1 MVGFLSALI
10 FVFPASA
17 EVANGLNP
25 AIRQVKTTD
34 SPTVYYLDHGRGF
47 KKAYINEAA
56 FLSYG
61 NKWEDIKIVSQADL
75 DKWPEMQL
83 VKEKD
88 NPAVYYL
95 KNGKKVLIESA
106 RDFTNLGFKWGD
118 IVNLNKTDLEQYAS
132 STYGEVKLVI
142 YKLADYELVKTKV
155 KSAVYYIKDKLK
167 TPIKS
172 VEDFIKLDFKWDDI
186 NIVEEDDLNDLTT
199 ASYEEAGLDVGLAPD
214 TSGLTVSLGSDSPK
228 EGNNLPLSTTNNL
241 LAIFDLKS
249 ETGQAEISSLNFNL
263 KGIFYEQILANI
275 YLSYDN
281 KVDLGVTPAIN
292 DKTVSFNFKD
302 SPLVVSSGATKKI
315 YFWVDLDDCPT
326 CANHNLRVAINQAS
340 DISSTVAI
348 SGNFPIAGSSFNLVN
363 ALHILGQVKI
373 EELTA
378 GEANRQAIIGEPE
391 QILGKFKISEVSGNE
406 DILIDSLTVKIQGS
420 ALPSGFFSLAVRN
433 EKKKIV
439 AQANSV
445 GEYGQVL
452 FNLGNYKIK
461 KSSEE
466 IFTVSASL
474 NDGDGRSLNLAVAK
488 ANIVGS
494 ASNFSLKIIYS
505 GLEENIDI
513 IRKNLGVVSKKLEA
527 SKKVFT
533 EKTGTIIGVFEVR
546 NGNQEIYIDSLDLS
560 LVKSSGAADL
570 DKEVY
575 VVDYD
580 TGEILGQ
587 TGGRALAS
595 SQVNINIFDKTL
607 KPKKNLTMAFITTMP
622 TKSQDGHT
630 YQLILNKVNHRTADN
645 IFLTNTIDINGEIFK
660 VVLSKVLIYP
670 DDSLAGKIYA
680 KGQSK
685 VTVASFYLESSA
697 GDDIEITGLSINKG
711 SAGSGLTYDKGFSNM
726 KIYLGS
732 KRIATIAQ
740 PDKSAYSFDGFSY
753 KLRAGKRIEVKVY
766 VDTIKDLKIDKA
778 DLQITGL
785 VARGYSSDMDTEI
798 SGLNIASPAV
808 SFVGVKAQVE
818 ATAAGRIIINK
829 KDNNAA
835 SFKITNTGGEALKLD
850 YLMINSSGN
859 GFSNGVGYSNL
870 RVGEASGGK
879 SISSKVSKPV
889 VGSNKIKLNSYVLE
903 PGKELFVNIYVDAGA
918 SVSSGS
924 FGVYLSSLE
933 ASGKN
938 SKIAASISGLP
949 TAELNVVVAAN

>member
-34 SPTVYYLDHGRGF
+34 SPTVYYLDHAWGK

-172 VEDFIKLDFKWDDI
+172 AKDFIKLDFKWDDI
-186 NIVEEDDLNDLTT
+186 NIVEEDDLNDLAT

-292 DKTVSFNFKD
+292 DKTVSFNLKD
-302 SPLVVSSGATKKI
+302 KPLVISPGETRKV

-348 SGNFPIAGSSFNLVN
+348 SGNFPITSGSFSLVN

-445 GEYGQVL
+445 DKYRQVL

-488 ANIVGS
+488 ANVVGS

-505 GLEENIDI
+505 SLEENIDI
-513 IRKNLGVVSKKLEA
+513 VRKNLGVVAKKLEA

-546 NGNQEIYIDSLDLS
+546 NGNQEIYIDSLGLS

-587 TGGRALAS
+587 TGGRALS
-595 SQVNINIFDKTL
+595 VGQVNINFSDKTL

-670 DDSLAGKIYA
+670 GDSLAGKIYA

-711 SAGSGLTYDKGFSNM
+711 SAGGSLTYDNGFSNM
-726 KIYLGS
+726 KVYLGS
-732 KRIATIAQ
+732 KRITTISQ
-740 PDKSAYSFDGFSY
+740 PNKSAYSFDDFSY
-753 KLRAGKRIEVKVY
+753 RLRAGTRIEIKVY

-798 SGLNIASPAV
+798 SGLNIASSAV

-859 GFSNGVGYSNL
+859 EFSSGAGYSNL
-870 RVGEASGGK
+870 RVREASGGK
-879 SISSKVSKPV
+879 TISSKISKPV
-889 VGSNKIKLNSYVLE
+889 VGSNKIKLNFYVLE
-903 PGKELFVNIYVDAGA
+903 PGKELFVNIYVDAGV

-924 FGVYLSSLE
+924 FSVYLSNLE
-933 ASGKN
+933 AQGKN

-949 TAELNVVVAAN
+949 TAELNVTVAAN

>member
-172 VEDFIKLDFKWDDI
+172 AKDFIKLDFKWDDI
-186 NIVEEDDLNDLTT
+186 NIVEEDDLNDLAT

-488 ANIVGS
+488 ANVVGS

-505 GLEENIDI
+505 SLEENIDI
-513 IRKNLGVVSKKLEA
+513 VRKNLGVVAKKLEA

-546 NGNQEIYIDSLDLS
+546 NGNQEIYIDSLGLS

-587 TGGRALAS
+587 TGGRALS
-595 SQVNINIFDKTL
+595 VGQVNINFSDKTL

>member
-348 SGNFPIAGSSFNLVN
+348 SGNFPITGGSFSLVN

-488 ANIVGS
+488 ANVVGS

-505 GLEENIDI
+505 SLEENIDI

-859 GFSNGVGYSNL
+859 GFSNGAGYSNL

-924 FGVYLSSLE
+924 FSVYLSNLE
-933 ASGKN
+933 AQGKN
-938 SKIAASISGLP
+938 SKIAASVSGLP
-949 TAELNVVVAAN
+949 TSELNVTVAAN

>member
-859 GFSNGVGYSNL
+859 GFSNGAGYSNL